1 MIFTASMAL
10 RVYVLPTSATPITK
24 PVSPIRV
31 VSRSHDAPV
40 YVCTTDPTSTY
51 LASGATD
58 GTVKVWDIVRGFP
71 THVLRGH
78 GGVVSAIAWSYPPAV
93 GLEVRKMRLFTA
105 SIDTHVRVWDLTHGA
120 EQARAGKQVKPEA
133 VLEGHVS
140 VPRGLDVSEDGR
152 WLISGG
158 RDQVALVW
166 DMSEKPQRQ
175 SGKGKG
181 KEAWPVLANTITAL
195 ERVEAVGILGDGV
208 DIGESSSQPRH
219 LRFFTAGEKGLVR
232 IWDGKTG
239 HIIRAFGEEQHTN
252 PGDQEA
258 QGQILDAL
266 WVVPGHL
273 VVLSLSPDVTA
284 LSQRRPPL
292 YLSMLTRISCFTL
305 FSTELYNVNLLGSM
319 TKSLTSRCWVLRNLL
334 SMSLSRQTLPSS
346 VYIRQKLL
354 MPGYSLGTAT

>member
-10 RVYVLPTSATPITK
+10 RIYELPTSSTPITK

-31 VSRSHDAPV
+31 VARAHDAPV
-40 YVCTTDPTSTY
+40 YVCKTDPTSTY
-51 LASGATD
+51 LASGAAD

-78 GGVVSAIAWSYPPAV
+78 GGVVSAIAWSYPRAV
-93 GLEVRKMRLFTA
+93 ELEVRKMRLFTA
-105 SIDTHVRVWDLTHGA
+105 SVDTRIRVWDLSQGA
-120 EQARAGKQVKPEA
+120 EQARVGKQVKPEA

-152 WLISGG
+152 WLVSGG
-158 RDQVALVW
+158 RDQVALIW
-166 DMSEKPQRQ
+166 DMAEKPLKK

-181 KEAWPVLANTITAL
+181 KGKGKETWPVLANTITAL
-195 ERVEAVGILGDGV
+195 ERVEAVGILGDEV
-208 DIGESSSQPRH
+208 EIDESSSRPQH

-239 HIIRAFGEEQHTN
+239 HVIRAFGEEQPVN

-266 WVVPGHL
+266 WV
-273 VVLSLSPDVTA
+273 
-284 LSQRRPPL
+284 PL
-292 YLSMLTRISCFTL
+292 GI
-305 FSTELYNVNLLGSM
+305 LLH
-319 TKSLTSRCWVLRNLL
+319 
-334 SMSLSRQTLPSS
+334 PH
-346 VYIRQKLL
+346 
-354 MPGYSLGTAT
+354 